1 MKKRERWGA
10 SIAVVVLCL
19 CFGSMEGCHP
29 HIDPSEREVDEGI
42 CTEEGGAVRA
52 AAEKAEDKAAMELP
66 DKAEDKAAMELPDK
80 AAGEAVEDTTGGADG
95 ETFDIDFTIRESPV
109 DTERYDAQT
118 DRIYKEAFLKAI
130 TDQVPIEL
138 STGHTA
144 RHTMGVDNARS
155 Q

>member
-52 AAEKAEDKAAMELP
+52 AAEKAEDKAA
-66 DKAEDKAAMELPDK
+66 KRSFYK
-80 AAGEAVEDTTGGADG
+80 
-95 ETFDIDFTIRESPV
+95 RENRGIS
-109 DTERYDAQT
+109 
-118 DRIYKEAFLKAI
+118 
-130 TDQVPIEL
+130 
-138 STGHTA
+138 
-144 RHTMGVDNARS
+144 
-155 Q
+155 